1 MFDSRDALAQRIRAL
16 LAAHGDVREVNM
28 FGGLSF
34 MVDGRMAVAARR
46 DGGLLVRTTPERH
59 DDYRRRG
66 AEPAHM
72 GAGRP
77 MGEGWLVVPPA
88 GVDDDAELAF
98 WVDAGLGHDG
108 LAP

>member
-1 MFDSRDALAQRIRAL
+1 MTDAREALAQRIRQL
-16 LAAHGDVREVNM
+16 LTAHDDVRELNM

-59 DDYRRRG
+59 DELLSRG
-66 AEPAHM
+66 AEPARM

-77 MGEGWLVVPPA
+77 MGEAWLTVPPA
-88 GVDDDAELAF
+88 RVADDGQLAF
-98 WVDAGLGHDG
+98 WIAVGLESRADC
-108 LAP
+108 